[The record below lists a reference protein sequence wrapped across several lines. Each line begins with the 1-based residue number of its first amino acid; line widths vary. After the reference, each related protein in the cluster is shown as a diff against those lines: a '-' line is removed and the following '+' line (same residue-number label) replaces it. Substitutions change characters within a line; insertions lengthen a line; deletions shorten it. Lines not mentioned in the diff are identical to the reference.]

1 MADDRRYF
9 FDNPRNVKLVLVT
22 LYVSCGI
29 LLLLDF
35 IVHRHTS
42 HDWERLLGFY
52 AIYGFVGCTAIVL
65 GSKVLRTLVQRP
77 EDYYDDD
84 SDDES
89 LETTGDDDVAK

>member
-9 FDNPRNVKLVLVT
+9 FDYPRNVKLVLLT
-22 LYVSCGI
+22 LYLSCGL

-42 HDWERLLGFY
+42 HGWERLLGFY

-65 GSKVLRTLVQRP
+65 GSKLLRTLVQRP
-77 EDYYDDD
+77 ENYYDDAE
-84 SDDES
+84 DD
-89 LETTGDDDVAK
+89 LNETPGDNDVAQ